1 MWMQV
6 WKAEAES
13 FRRQVWVRKY
23 RDSGAEE
30 EGRAEDRCHQE
41 TVSQMEEKKTA
52 VWENTESQ
60 LSELNAKLQDRENQ
74 IHILEEKLK
83 NLESSPQ

>member
-41 TVSQMEEKKTA
+41 TVSQMEEKKNQQYEKTQKA
-52 VWENTESQ
+52 SWASWMLNYKTE
-60 LSELNAKLQDRENQ
+60 K
-74 IHILEEKLK
+74 IKFTFWKK
-83 NLESSPQ
+83 NLKT